1 VKMRY
6 IKRCIER
13 WKTRSICAGVSLWV

>member
-1 VKMRY
+1 MRY